1 MSETLTQWV
10 SWAVLAGVLLFVA
23 SGKTAIDRVAWAG
36 LMILALLRVAPLPV
50 LLSGFGHPALITIVA
65 VMIMSQ
71 GIAASGV
78 LSGLGLKIASKT
90 RTLQGQILATSLLS
104 AFLSAFMNNVGAVGL
119 VLNTA
124 TRMADRAR
132 VHRGVF
138 GMPLA
143 FASILGGTLT
153 LIGSAP
159 NIIVSSY
166 LHSLTGSGFRMFD
179 FVPHGLAIIFSF
191 VLLWQV
197 SLRLGFL
204 PIRNMP
210 NLQNPKPVDVPAPSQ
225 PGLLATPKRRATVG
239 IVGTAVILVSAGAIA
254 PAVGFGSVVLLLVAA
269 RVISSTEAYS
279 SIELPIVVFLA
290 AMIGIGQALES
301 VGALAK
307 VSEKLIPFAEQLP
320 GPLLLVVIF
329 FSAVL
334 FANAINNT
342 AAAVIMAPIAAALAG
357 QTAGIT
363 IQAALMAVAAGANLA
378 LVLPT
383 HQATLLV
390 LSKAPFSIPIYI
402 RSGIVLTIVSGLA
415 ASLMII
421 FVWN

>member
-1 MSETLTQWV
+1 
-10 SWAVLAGVLLFVA
+10 
-23 SGKTAIDRVAWAG
+23 
-36 LMILALLRVAPLPV
+36 VAPLSV
-50 LLSGFGHPALITIVA
+50 LLSGFGNPALITIVA

-71 GIAASGV
+71 GIAASGA
-78 LSGLGLKIASKT
+78 LSGLGMKITSMT
-90 RTLQGQILATSLLS
+90 RTLQSQILAISLFAAS
-104 AFLSAFMNNVGAVGL
+104 LSAFMNNVGAVGL
-119 VLNTA
+119 VLNTT

-132 VHRGVF
+132 VHRGIF

-166 LHSLTGSGFRMFD
+166 MHSLTGHGFKMFD
-179 FVPHGLAIIFSF
+179 FAPHGLAIIAVSI
-191 VLLWQV
+191 LLWQV

-210 NLQNPKPVDVPAPSQ
+210 GLQETKPVEVPPMSQ
-225 PGLLATPKRRATVG
+225 PGLLATPKRRITVFTV
-239 IVGTAVILVSAGAIA
+239 ITAVVLVSAGWVA

-269 RVISSTEAYS
+269 GVIGSQEAYR
-279 SIELPIVVFLA
+279 SIDLSIVVFLA
-290 AMIGIGQALES
+290 AMIGIGQALETS
-301 VGALAK
+301 GALTQLA
-307 VSEKLIPFAEQLP
+307 EYLMPFTHQLSISA
-320 GPLLLVVIF
+320 LVTVILF
-329 FSAVL
+329 ASMV

-342 AAAVIMAPIAAALAG
+342 AAAVVMAPIAAVLAAQNPALS
-357 QTAGIT
+357 

-378 LVLPT
+378 LILPT

-402 RSGIVLTIVSGLA
+402 RAGMVLTVFAGFT
-415 ASLMII
+415 ASLVILL
-421 FVWN
+421 VWN

>member
-1 MSETLTQWV
+1 MNEALVQWI
-10 SWAVLAGVLLFVA
+10 SWGVLMGVLVFVA
-23 SGKTAIDRVAWAG
+23 TGKAAIDRVAWAG
-36 LMILALLRVAPLPV
+36 LMILAVFRVAPLQI

-71 GIAASGV
+71 GIASSGV
-78 LSGLGLKIASKT
+78 LSGLGLKIASRT

-104 AFLSAFMNNVGAVGL
+104 ALLSAFMNNVGAVGL

-166 LHSLTGSGFRMFD
+166 MHSVTGHGFKMFD
-179 FVPHGLAIIFSF
+179 FAPHGIAILGTF

-197 SLRLGFL
+197 SLRLGFS

-210 NLQNPKPVDVPAPSQ
+210 SLQNPKPVEVPAPSQ
-225 PGLLATPKRRATVG
+225 PGLLATPKRRVTLL
-239 IVGTAVILVSAGAIA
+239 IVGTAVILVSTGTIA
-254 PAVGFGSVVLLLVAA
+254 PAVGFGSVVFLLLTA
-269 RVISSTEAYS
+269 RVITSEEAYN

-301 VGALAK
+301 VGALDTL
-307 VSEKLIPFAEQLP
+307 SGYLIPFAGQLP
-320 GPLLLVVIF
+320 VPLLIMSILF
-329 FSAVL
+329 AAVL

-342 AAAVIMAPIAAALAG
+342 AAAVVMAPIAASLAG
-357 QTAGIT
+357 QTAGVSVA
-363 IQAALMAVAAGANLA
+363 AALMAVAAGANLA

-383 HQATLLV
+383 HQAALLV
-390 LSKAPFSIPIYI
+390 LSKAPFSIPAYI
-402 RSGIVLTIVSGLA
+402 RSGIVLTILAGLT
-415 ASLMII
+415 ASMVII
-421 FVWN
+421 LVWN